1 MASQGVTKLV
11 ETTSE
16 SKHKVID
23 DIVKKIETLKEKHIH
38 FRNECKTWIGTRNLL
53 NSELKELGEK
63 IRAIKSQRDAVN
75 DKVKNL
81 KNSRDKLREEIS
93 EKQDKANALIT
104 GLKGI
109 RPESRGN
116 LNKTKKALEEIEWT
130 IQTSSLDMKEEN
142 RMLIQVKRLEEQ
154 LSRLQQVR
162 GIQDA
167 VTGEKTEI
175 TSIRKNAQSIHK
187 QLLEGAESSQ
197 RLHEEMMQSVAKLK
211 ETKSKADEAHQKYLQ
226 AKTQAEL
233 AEHELIANTIEMK
246 KLRKEFY
253 GDEEA
258 ERLKKA
264 NEFTAKLLESG
275 STKLGKGRK
284 ISLEEFKALMEHK
297 KI

>member
-1 MASQGVTKLV
+1 MALEGVTKLV
-11 ETTSE
+11 ETASE
-16 SKHKVID
+16 FKHKAID
-23 DIVKKIETLKEKHIH
+23 DIVKKIEDLKEKHIH
-38 FRNECKTWIGTRNLL
+38 FRNECKTWIGKRNLL
-53 NSELKELGEK
+53 NSELKKLSEK
-63 IRAIKSQRDAVN
+63 IREIKRQRDAVN
-75 DKVKNL
+75 DEVKNL

-93 EKQDKANALIT
+93 EKQKKANSLIT
-104 GLKGI
+104 DLKQI
-109 RPESRGN
+109 RPEARGN
-116 LNKTKKALEEIEWT
+116 LNKTKKTLEELEWKF
-130 IQTSSLDMKEEN
+130 QTSSLDMKEEN
-142 RMLIQVKRLEEQ
+142 KMLVQVKELEEQ

-167 VTGEKTEI
+167 VTEEKTEI
-175 TSIRKNAQSIHK
+175 TSIRKNAQSIHEK
-187 QLLEGAESSQ
+187 LLEGAEASQ

-226 AKTQAEL
+226 AKTQAEK
-233 AEHELIANTIEMK
+233 AEQELIANTLEMK
-246 KLRKEFY
+246 NLRKEFY

-275 STKLGKGRK
+275 STKLGKGKK

>member
-1 MASQGVTKLV
+1 MASEGVTKLV

-23 DIVKKIETLKEKHIH
+23 DIVKKMEPLKEKHMH
-38 FRNECKTWIGTRNLL
+38 FRNECKTWISTRNLL
-53 NSELKELGEK
+53 NSELKELAEK
-63 IRAIKSQRDAVN
+63 IKTIKSQRDVVN
-75 DKVKNL
+75 DEVRNL
-81 KNSRDKLREEIS
+81 KSSRDKLREDIS
-93 EKQDKANALIT
+93 KKQDKANALIT
-104 GLKGI
+104 DLKQI
-109 RPESRGN
+109 HPENRGN
-116 LNKTKKALEEIEWT
+116 LNKTKTALEELEWKF
-130 IQTSSLDMKEEN
+130 QTSSLDMKEEN
-142 RMLIQVKRLEEQ
+142 KMLIQVKGLEEQ

-187 QLLEGAESSQ
+187 HLLGGAEASQ
-197 RLHEEMMQSVAKLK
+197 KLHEEMMQSVTKLK
-211 ETKSKADEAHQKYLQ
+211 ETKSKADEAHQKYLH
-226 AKTQAEL
+226 AKTQAEK
-233 AEHELIANTIEMK
+233 AEGELIANTIEMK
-246 KLRKEFY
+246 NLRKEFY
-253 GDEEA
+253 GNEEA

-284 ISLEEFKALMEHK
+284 ISREEFKALIEHK